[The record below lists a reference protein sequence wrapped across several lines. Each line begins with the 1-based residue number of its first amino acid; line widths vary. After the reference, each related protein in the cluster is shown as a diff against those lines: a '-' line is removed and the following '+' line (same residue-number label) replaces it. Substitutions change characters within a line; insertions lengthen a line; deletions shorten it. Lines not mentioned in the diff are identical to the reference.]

1 MICLLTGI
9 FVSKFFLFHL
19 YQFLELSIK
28 DMRLKATCSL
38 PGFPKFFCVFLNF
51 LVSKL
56 FLTCL
61 IQLQEKIEG
70 EYSNF
75 FA

>member
-1 MICLLTGI
+1 
-9 FVSKFFLFHL
+9 
-19 YQFLELSIK
+19 
-28 DMRLKATCSL
+28 MRLKATCSL

-51 LVSKL
+51 LVSNL